1 MWGRDKDSISGG
13 ILRGQAVGNSSNAAD
28 FSNPDNND
36 YIGPIQG
43 WINIYVSQD
52 DPAQLSP
59 DTLTTYSQLLYD
71 YASKTPIAPVL
82 EKIA

>member
-36 YIGPIQG
+36 YIRPIQG
-43 WINIYVSQD
+43 QINIYVSQD
-52 DPAQLSP
+52 NPAQLSS
-59 DTLTTYSQLLYD
+59 DTLITYSQLLYD